1 VVSNLITAQ
10 VVRYVTDRVMENI
23 ARQAG
28 RSLQN
33 GTAAPS
39 DLTSIAVAAQF
50 NQQIERLSSRMDDL
64 DGQIGELKA
73 RLVVAEKKSGWR
85 HTLRLTFGVVVGIA
99 IGAASILIAHLARW
113 IG

>member
-28 RSLQN
+28 RSMQN
-33 GTAAPS
+33 GTAAAS
-39 DLTSIAVAAQF
+39 DLTSIAVTTQF
-50 NQQIERLSSRMDDL
+50 NQQLERLNGRIDDL
-64 DGQIGELKA
+64 DGRIGELNA
-73 RLVVAEKKSGWR
+73 RLVVAEKKTGWR

-99 IGAASILIAHLARW
+99 IGAASIVIAHLARW